1 MHIKGGLNRI
11 LIDYFEL
18 LQIMK
23 LFGEE
28 VSHQLLPRLNSE
40 TESAQKLQLIQ
51 IDVKYPLIQMN
62 LIRSTTIN
70 QGEQDFC
77 RRHFGMQVRQLIII
91 PIPSESQI

>member
-1 MHIKGGLNRI
+1 MHIKGGLNPI

-28 VSHQLLPRLNSE
+28 VSHQLLPRLNLGM
-40 TESAQKLQLIQ
+40 ESAQKLQLIPF
-51 IDVKYPLIQMN
+51 DVSDPLIQMN

-70 QGEQDFC
+70 QEEQDFC
-77 RRHFGMQVRQLIII
+77 RQRFGMQVQPLIII
-91 PIPSESQI
+91 PIPSESQM